1 MAISNLAKPNLTSG
15 QIRCRPVIAGT
26 VTDANPAIILTTIN
40 ARYYHTAL
48 GLRCLYNNLG
58 ALKSNALILEFNLNH
73 PVEGIVQQLLSRSPK
88 IIAFGIYIW
97 NLTLT
102 IEVIQEI
109 KRRMPH
115 IIVVAGGPEVS
126 YEYAE
131 LPLLNDL
138 DYLITGEGE
147 FAFAQLCNA
156 LLLENLPPKNKVIA
170 AGRIEALEHLE
181 SPYSAFTD
189 EDVAQR
195 IIYVESTRGCPFR
208 CEFCLSSLTRKVRY
222 FPQADFLDEL
232 SILIDRGALRF
243 KFIDRT
249 FNVNDDHALALLD
262 FFEARWVD
270 GMQLH
275 FEIVPDRI
283 SPTMLKRFL
292 AFPPGGLH
300 LEAGIQTF
308 KPHLL
313 ALISRSQNA
322 EKTISNLRR
331 LMAEGGA
338 DIHADLIVGLPG
350 QTRDDFADDFRRIFA
365 LAPQDLQMDI
375 QLGVLK
381 RLKGAPIDR
390 HTLTYEMNYAP
401 EPPYEII
408 STSTISKDEL
418 TKLKQMI
425 KFTEAIC
432 NHERF
437 PHIVALIRQK
447 KTDPFELF
455 ADFGRDA
462 FEKFGRTYGI
472 PMTKLLETAFT
483 SLSRH
488 LPTNELSAAINA
500 DFYSRPG
507 RKEVLN
513 FIPHNTT
520 KTEDQINF

>member
-1 MAISNLAKPNLTSG
+1 MAILNLAKPNMTSG

-26 VTDANPAIILTTIN
+26 VNDANPAIILTTIN

-58 ALKSNALILEFNLNH
+58 PLKAEARILEFNLNH
-73 PVEGIVQQLLSRSPK
+73 PAEGIVQQLLNHSPK

-102 IEVIQEI
+102 IEVIQEL
-109 KRRMPH
+109 KRRAPQ
-115 IIVVAGGPEVS
+115 ITVVAGGPEVS
-126 YEYAE
+126 YEYAD

-147 FAFAQLCNA
+147 FAFALLCNA
-156 LLLENLPPKNKVIA
+156 LLVDNTPPAQKVIS
-170 AGRIEALEHLE
+170 AGRIESLENLE
-181 SPYSAFTD
+181 PPYSAFTD

-222 FPQADFLDEL
+222 FPQANFLNDL
-232 SILIDRGALRF
+232 SILIERGARRF

-262 FFEARWVD
+262 FFEARWID

-275 FEIVPDRI
+275 FEIVPDHI
-283 SPTMLKRFL
+283 SPIMLERFL

-313 ALISRSQNA
+313 ALISRSQDA
-322 EKTISNLRR
+322 EKTITNLRR
-331 LMAEGGA
+331 LMVEGGA

-365 LAPQDLQMDI
+365 LAPQDLPMDI

-390 HTLTYEMNYAP
+390 HTITYQMNYDP
-401 EPPYEII
+401 KPTYEII
-408 STSTISKDEL
+408 STSTISEYEL
-418 TKLKQMI
+418 TELKQMI
-425 KFTEAIC
+425 KFTETIC

-437 PHIVALIRQK
+437 PHVVYLIRQ
-447 KTDPFELF
+447 TDLDPFEVF

-472 PMTKLLETAFT
+472 PMTELSETLFT

-488 LPTNELSAAINA
+488 LPIDDLSTAIKA

-513 FIPHNTT
+513 FSPHNSM
-520 KTEDQINF
+520 KTEE